1 MPRRYW
7 YVILTYTL
15 VQLSGGLVGQF
26 ILSLDLENPQTWLIT
41 WTISSFIAGLLII
54 TWLLKPDIQKDLRQD
69 YDMGIGSYI
78 KWGLLGILL
87 AFLSQYAAT
96 VIESLV
102 FGVDP
107 ISENTQNLSALA
119 KATPIFILIIAI
131 VAPILEEIIFRKI
144 LFGTLRKYTNFLISA
159 LVSGSIFGIVHGEP
173 EHLLKY
179 AMMGLVFAYLYE
191 KTKRI
196 IVPIIT
202 HATMNSLVIIAQMTI
217 DVEQLEQNVQTIL
230 FGG

>member
-7 YVILTYTL
+7 YVILTYIL
-15 VQLSGGLVGQF
+15 VQLSGKPVGDF
-26 ILSLDLENPQTWLIT
+26 IISLDLANPQNWLIG
-41 WTISSFIAGLLII
+41 WTIFSFVIGLLII
-54 TWLLKPDIQKDLRQD
+54 TLILKPDIKNDLRQD
-69 YDMGIGSYI
+69 YEMGIGSYI
-78 KWGLLGILL
+78 KWGLIGILL
-87 AFLSQYAAT
+87 AFFSQYLAT

-107 ISENTQNLSALA
+107 ISENTQNLSAIA
-119 KATPIFILIIAI
+119 KAAPIFILIIAI

-144 LFGTLRKYTNFLISA
+144 LFGTLRKYANFLISA
-159 LVSGSIFGIVHGEP
+159 LVSGGIFGIVHGEP

-179 AMMGLVFAYLYE
+179 AAMGLVFAFLYE
-191 KTKRI
+191 KTQRI

-202 HATMNSLVIIAQMTI
+202 HATMNSLVIIAQMTV
-217 DVEQLEQNVQTIL
+217 DMEQLEQNVQTIL